1 MTLQEAKTLHAY
13 NSWANN
19 RIFDVVEKLPL
30 EQYRKDMKSSH
41 GGIHGTLTHIVGAE
55 KVWVERFNT
64 NVQPFLKADE
74 IPNAAELRKIWEKAG
89 YETARWL
96 GMMNDKKL
104 NDTFEMKT
112 SRGDVFR
119 HVFSQAFQH
128 MVNHSSYH
136 RGQIVTMLR
145 QIDATPVSTDLI
157 LFYRETKK

>member
-1 MTLQEAKTLHAY
+1 MTLHEAKTLHAY

-30 EQYRKDMKSSH
+30 EQYMKDMKSSH
-41 GGIHGTLTHIVGAE
+41 GGIHGTLTHMVGAE
-55 KVWVERFNT
+55 KIWVEQFNG
-64 NVQPFLKADE
+64 NPQPFLKAPE
-74 IPNAAELRKIWEKAG
+74 IPNAVELRKFWEKAG
-89 YETARWL
+89 YETAKWL
-96 GMMNDKKL
+96 GMMSDKRLGESFEAKTL
-104 NDTFEMKT
+104 KGDLFRQTFW
-112 SRGDVFR
+112 
-119 HVFSQAFQH
+119 QAFQH